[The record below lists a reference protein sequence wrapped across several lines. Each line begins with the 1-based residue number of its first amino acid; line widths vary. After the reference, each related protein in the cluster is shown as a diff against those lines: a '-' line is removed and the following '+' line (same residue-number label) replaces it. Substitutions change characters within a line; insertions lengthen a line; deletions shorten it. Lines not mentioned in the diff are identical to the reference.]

1 MSVAGVAFMTDTERE
16 TALIRMME
24 QYRTQLIRMA
34 YLYLGDLALAE
45 DAVQET
51 FLKAYAHMNS
61 FRGDSTEKT
70 WLMRIAINTCKDMRR
85 GAWLRW
91 MKRTVSLDA
100 VPERGREDCYRD
112 DTVLNAVMRLPEKDR
127 QVILLRY
134 YQEMKVPEIAYVL
147 KIPAS
152 NATSR
157 LRRAR
162 DRLQKSLE
170 GWYFDEE

>member
-1 MSVAGVAFMTDTERE
+1 MTDAERE

-24 QYRTQLIRMA
+24 QYRTQLIRLA

-61 FRGDSTEKT
+61 FHGDSSEKT
-70 WLMRIAINTCKDMRR
+70 WLIRISINTCKDIRR

-100 VPERGREDCYRD
+100 APEPGQEDCYHD
-112 DTVLNAVMRLPEKDR
+112 DTVLQAVMQLPEKDK

-134 YQEMKVPEIAYVL
+134 YQEMKVSEIACVL
-147 KIPAS
+147 KIPES

-170 GWYFDEE
+170 GWYLDEA

>member
-1 MSVAGVAFMTDTERE
+1 LLRDLHAQGHILVADGYVAAEAKRNI
-16 TALIRMME
+16 TAKG
-24 QYRTQLIRMA
+24 TGDGGA
-34 YLYLGDLALAE
+34 YLQALLA
-45 DAVQET
+45 
-51 FLKAYAHMNS
+51 
-61 FRGDSTEKT
+61 
-70 WLMRIAINTCKDMRR
+70 RIE
-85 GAWLRW
+85 
-91 MKRTVSLDA
+91 V
-100 VPERGREDCYRD
+100 
-112 DTVLNAVMRLPEKDR
+112 NAVHYTAAAGSAADWLPEKDR

-170 GWYFDEE
+170 GWFFDEE